1 LFYSPFHW
9 KHIRMELLLVIT
21 MGCLYSAG
29 VYLILKRSMVR
40 LILGIVLL
48 GNGTNILIFLLGN
61 ITKGRSPVIESDMQV
76 LTDIYSDPVPQ
87 ALILTAIVISFG
99 LTSFAIVLLKRV
111 YALIKTDDLDN
122 LNTPEE
128 SDI

>member
-1 LFYSPFHW
+1 
-9 KHIRMELLLVIT
+9 MELLLVIS
-21 MGCLYSAG
+21 MGCLYAAG
-29 VYLILKRSMVR
+29 IYLILKRSMVR
-40 LILGIVLL
+40 LLLGIVLL

-61 ITKGRSPVIESDMQV
+61 ITKGKPPVIDPEMQTLGAV
-76 LTDIYSDPVPQ
+76 YADPVPQ

-111 YALIKTDDLDN
+111 YALINTDDLDN

-128 SDI
+128 EDV